1 MSDYTLSAKIT
12 ADTSDFETGVDE
24 AKDSLGELGAKCEEA
39 GGKAGSSGGLLSKL
53 KAKITG
59 VGDGARGASGHTSK
73 FGEAM
78 KALGSVG
85 MGVGMQLGQRVFSA
99 IADLGGEMVEASDS
113 ADKFASTLSFAGIDD
128 STIKRLTAST
138 QEYADKTVYGLSDV
152 RNITAQLAANGV
164 ADYDRLAQAAGN
176 LNAVAGGNAETFK
189 SVGMVMTQT
198 AGAGKLT
205 TENWNQLADAI
216 PGASGKLQE
225 AMKANGAYTGDFR
238 EAMANGEITAEEFN
252 RAIMDL
258 GFTDAAQEAATS
270 TSTIEGAMGNLAA
283 SVVGVGSQVISA
295 IKPALT
301 GGMTAVAG
309 FVSNFGTAFG
319 VVGDYVTNFG
329 TKFAEI
335 NVEMGGMATVGDV
348 VACAIQEMGGAFGLT
363 AEQTAPFANMMASL
377 VDTFAP
383 IVEQVQA
390 QLMPAL
396 STLGGAIMNLA
407 GAVMPLVMAA
417 IQALAP
423 VVASAISAIISVA
436 TTIAQ
441 TLAPVIEG
449 IAGTIQAVLP
459 VAQAAF
465 EVFGSAVKGV
475 IDAVFPFI
483 QSLIENVMNV
493 INGIIS
499 TVLAAINGDWGAVW
513 NGIKGVAQSIWDGIG
528 NIINAGINMAK
539 GVIESVLGAIK
550 GIWDGAWNALK
561 GFCADIW
568 EGIKSGVSNGI
579 QGVMNFIGELPGK
592 ITGFFAGAGSWLVDS
607 GKAMLDGLRRGIEN
621 GISGAINAVKNG
633 LSKIRS
639 FFPFSPAKRGPFSGH
654 GYTTYSG
661 KALMGDF
668 ARSISGASSL
678 AVKAADSALGG
689 VQQTFTTYGTVAA
702 SPVSVES
709 APAQGQD
716 VGTAFLSALRAV
728 GGFRLDMDADGMA
741 ATLAPAMDRQ
751 LGYRT
756 EMGYA

>member
-73 FGEAM
+73 FGGAM

-128 STIKRLTAST
+128 SAIKRLTAST

-164 ADYDRLAQAAGN
+164 ADYDKLAQAAGN

-252 RAIMDL
+252 KAIMDL
-258 GFTDAAQEAATS
+258 GFTDAAVEAATS
-270 TSTIEGAMGNLAA
+270 TQTIEGAMGNLAA

-348 VACAIQEMGGAFGLT
+348 VACAIQELGGAFGLT

-407 GAVMPLVMAA
+407 GAVMPLIMAA

-483 QSLIENVMNV
+483 QSHIENVMNV

-528 NIINAGINMAK
+528 NIIDAGINMAK

-579 QGVMNFIGELPGK
+579 QGVMSFIGELPGK
-592 ITGFFAGAGSWLVDS
+592 ITGFFADAGSWLVDS

>member
-12 ADTSDFETGVDE
+12 ADTSDFEAGVDE
-24 AKDSLGELGAKCEEA
+24 ASSSLNELGDACEEA
-39 GGKAGSSGGLLSKL
+39 GEGAGTSGGLLSKL
-53 KAKITG
+53 KAHI
-59 VGDGARGASGHTSK
+59 RGIGTESDSSGGKTK
-73 FGEAM
+73 GFGGGL
-78 KALGSVG
+78 KALGTIGV
-85 MGVGMQLGQRVFSA
+85 GVGMQLGQKVFQA
-99 IADLGGEMVEASDS
+99 VADLGGEMVEASDS
-113 ADKFASTLSFAGIDD
+113 ADKFASTLSFSGLDD
-128 STIKRLTAST
+128 SAIKSLTAST

-164 ADYDRLAQAAGN
+164 PNFDRLAEAAGN

-238 EAMANGEITAEEFN
+238 EAMANGEITADEFN
-252 RAIMDL
+252 QAIMDL
-258 GFTDAAQEAATS
+258 GFTDAAQQAATS

-295 IKPALT
+295 IKPMVT
-301 GGMTAVAG
+301 GAMTAIADAISG
-309 FVSNFGTAFG
+309 IPA
-319 VVGDYVTNFG
+319 
-329 TKFAEI
+329 
-335 NVEMGGMATVGDV
+335 MLATVGQA
-348 VACAIQEMGGAFGLT
+348 VAPVLQ
-363 AEQTAPFANMMASL
+363 
-377 VDTFAP
+377 P
-383 IVEQVQA
+383 IVTMVQT

-407 GAVMPLVMAA
+407 GAVMPLIMAA
-417 IQALAP
+417 IEALAP

-436 TTIAQ
+436 STIAQ

-449 IAGTIQAVLP
+449 IAGIIQAVLP

-465 EVFGSAVKGV
+465 ETFGNAVKGI

-499 TVLAAINGDWGAVW
+499 TVLAVINGDWDGVW

-528 NIINAGINMAK
+528 NIIESGINMAK

-592 ITGFFAGAGSWLVDS
+592 ITGFFADAGSWLINS
-607 GKAMLDGLRRGIEN
+607 GKALLDGFKQGIER
-621 GISGAINAVKNG
+621 GISGAIDAVKGG
-633 LSKIRS
+633 LKKIRS

-668 ARSISGASSL
+668 ARSIEGTSSL
-678 AVKAADSALGG
+678 AVKAAGSALGD
-689 VQQTFTTYGTVAA
+689 VQQTFTSYGTVAA

-709 APAQGQD
+709 APEAGQD
-716 VGTAFLSALRAV
+716 VGAAFLGALRAV

-741 ATLAPAMDRQ
+741 ARLTPAIDRQ

>member
-12 ADTSDFETGVDE
+12 ADTSDFEAGVDE
-24 AKDSLGELGAKCEEA
+24 ASDSMDELGDACEEA
-39 GGKAGSSGGLLSKL
+39 GEGAGTFGGLLSKL
-53 KAKITG
+53 KAYIRGIGTESDRS
-59 VGDGARGASGHTSK
+59 GDKTRG
-73 FGEAM
+73 FGDSL
-78 KALGSVG
+78 KALGTIGV
-85 MGVGMQLGQRVFSA
+85 GVGMQLGQKVFQA
-99 IADLGGEMVEASDS
+99 VADLGGEMVEASDS
-113 ADKFASTLSFAGIDD
+113 ADKFASTLSFSGLDD
-128 STIKRLTAST
+128 SAIKSLTAST

-164 ADYDRLAQAAGN
+164 PNFDRLAEAAGN

-238 EAMANGEITAEEFN
+238 EAMANGEITADEFN
-252 RAIMDL
+252 QAIMDL
-258 GFTDAAQEAATS
+258 GFTDAAQQAATS

-295 IKPALT
+295 IKPMVT
-301 GGMTAVAG
+301 GAMTAIADAISG
-309 FVSNFGTAFG
+309 IPA
-319 VVGDYVTNFG
+319 
-329 TKFAEI
+329 
-335 NVEMGGMATVGDV
+335 MLATVGQA
-348 VACAIQEMGGAFGLT
+348 VAPVLQ
-363 AEQTAPFANMMASL
+363 
-377 VDTFAP
+377 P
-383 IVEQVQA
+383 IVTMVQT

-396 STLGGAIMNLA
+396 STLGSALGNLA
-407 GAVMPLVMAA
+407 SAILPVVMTAV
-417 IQALAP
+417 QALAP
-423 VVASAISAIISVA
+423 VVSSAITAIVSVA
-436 TTIAQ
+436 TTLAQ
-441 TLAPVIEG
+441 TLAPAIDG
-449 IAGTIQAVLP
+449 IAQIIQAVLP

-465 EVFGSAVKGV
+465 ETFGNAVKGI

-499 TVLAAINGDWGAVW
+499 TVLAAINGDWDGVW
-513 NGIKGVAQSIWDGIG
+513 NGIKGVAQSIWEGI
-528 NIINAGINMAK
+528 K
-539 GVIESVLGAIK
+539 GVISSGIEAAKSVIGSVLGAIK

-568 EGIKSGVSNGI
+568 EGIKSGVSSGI

-592 ITGFFAGAGSWLVDS
+592 ITGFFADAGSWLINS
-607 GKAMLDGLRRGIEN
+607 GKALLDGFKQGIER
-621 GISGAINAVKNG
+621 GISGAIDAVKGG
-633 LSKIRS
+633 LKKIRS

-668 ARSISGASSL
+668 ARSIEGTSSL
-678 AVKAADSALGG
+678 AVKAAGSALGD
-689 VQQTFTTYGTVAA
+689 VQQTFTSYGTVAA

-709 APAQGQD
+709 APETGQD
-716 VGTAFLSALRAV
+716 VGAAFLGALRSV

-741 ATLAPAMDRQ
+741 ARLTPAIDRQ

-756 EMGYA
+756 EMGFA

>member
-12 ADTSDFETGVDE
+12 ADTSDFEAGVDE
-24 AKDSLGELGAKCEEA
+24 ASDSLDELGDACEEA
-39 GGKAGSSGGLLSKL
+39 GEGAGSSGGILSKL
-53 KAKITG
+53 KAHIRGIGTES
-59 VGDGARGASGHTSK
+59 DSSGAKTKGLG
-73 FGEAM
+73 GGL
-78 KALGSVG
+78 KALGTIGV
-85 MGVGMQLGQRVFSA
+85 GVGMQLGQKVFQA
-99 IADLGGEMVEASDS
+99 VADLGGEMVEASDS

-128 STIKRLTAST
+128 SAIKRLTAST

-164 ADYDRLAQAAGN
+164 ADYDKLAQAAGN

-252 RAIMDL
+252 KAIMDL
-258 GFTDAAQEAATS
+258 GFTDAAVEAATS
-270 TSTIEGAMGNLAA
+270 TQTIEGAMGNLAA

-319 VVGDYVTNFG
+319 VVGDYLTNFG
-329 TKFAEI
+329 TKFDEI

-348 VACAIQEMGGAFGLT
+348 VACAIQAMGGAFGLT

-407 GAVMPLVMAA
+407 GAVMPLIMAA

-423 VVASAISAIISVA
+423 VVASVISGVMSVVSTLA
-436 TTIAQ
+436 D

-449 IAGTIQAVLP
+449 IAGIIQAVLP

-483 QSLIENVMNV
+483 QTVIETVMNV

-499 TVLAAINGDWGAVW
+499 TVLAVINGDWGAAWEAIKGLASTVW
-513 NGIKGVAQSIWDGIG
+513 EGIKSVVSSGIE
-528 NIINAGINMAK
+528 AAK
-539 GVIESVLGAIK
+539 GVIGSVLGAIK

-579 QGVMNFIGELPGK
+579 QGVMGFIGELPGK
-592 ITGFFAGAGSWLVDS
+592 ITGFFADAGSWLINS
-607 GKAMLDGLRRGIEN
+607 GKALLDGFKRGIER
-621 GISGAINAVKNG
+621 GINGAIDAVKGG
-633 LSKIRS
+633 LKKIRS

-668 ARSISGASSL
+668 ARSIEGTSSL
-678 AVKAADSALGG
+678 AVKAAGSALGD
-689 VQQTFTTYGTVAA
+689 VQQTFTSYGTVAA
-702 SPVSVES
+702 SPVSIEA
-709 APAQGQD
+709 APDAGQD
-716 VGTAFLSALRAV
+716 VGAAFLGALRSV

-741 ATLAPAMDRQ
+741 ARLTPAIDRQ

>member
-348 VACAIQEMGGAFGLT
+348 VACAIQELGGAFGLT

>member
-12 ADTSDFETGVDE
+12 ADTSDFEAGVDE
-24 AKDSLGELGAKCEEA
+24 ASDSMDELGDACEEA
-39 GGKAGSSGGLLSKL
+39 GEGAGTFGGLLSKL
-53 KAKITG
+53 KAYIRGIGTESDRS
-59 VGDGARGASGHTSK
+59 GDKTRG
-73 FGEAM
+73 FGDSL
-78 KALGSVG
+78 KALGTIGV
-85 MGVGMQLGQRVFSA
+85 GVGMQLGQKVFQA
-99 IADLGGEMVEASDS
+99 VADLGGEMVEASDS
-113 ADKFASTLSFAGIDD
+113 ADKFASTLSFSGLDD
-128 STIKRLTAST
+128 SAIKSLTAST

-164 ADYDRLAQAAGN
+164 PNFDRLAEAAGN

-238 EAMANGEITAEEFN
+238 EAMANGEITADEFN
-252 RAIMDL
+252 QAIMDL
-258 GFTDAAQEAATS
+258 GFTDAAQQAATS

-295 IKPALT
+295 IKPMVT
-301 GGMTAVAG
+301 GAMTAIADAISG
-309 FVSNFGTAFG
+309 IPA
-319 VVGDYVTNFG
+319 
-329 TKFAEI
+329 
-335 NVEMGGMATVGDV
+335 MLATVGQA
-348 VACAIQEMGGAFGLT
+348 VAPVLQ
-363 AEQTAPFANMMASL
+363 
-377 VDTFAP
+377 P
-383 IVEQVQA
+383 IVTMVQT

-396 STLGGAIMNLA
+396 STLGSALGNLA
-407 GAVMPLVMAA
+407 SAILPVVMTAV
-417 IQALAP
+417 QALAP
-423 VVASAISAIISVA
+423 VVSSAITAIVSVA
-436 TTIAQ
+436 TTLAQ
-441 TLAPVIEG
+441 TLAPAIDG
-449 IAGTIQAVLP
+449 IAQIIQAVLP

-465 EVFGSAVKGV
+465 ETFGNAVKGI

-499 TVLAAINGDWGAVW
+499 TVLAAINGDWDGVW
-513 NGIKGVAQSIWDGIG
+513 NGIKGVAQSIWEGI
-528 NIINAGINMAK
+528 K
-539 GVIESVLGAIK
+539 GVISSGIEAAKSVIGSVLGAIK

-561 GFCADIW
+561 GVCADIW
-568 EGIKSGVSNGI
+568 EGIKSGVSSGI

-592 ITGFFAGAGSWLVDS
+592 ITGFFADAGSWLINS
-607 GKAMLDGLRRGIEN
+607 GKALLDGFKQGIER
-621 GISGAINAVKNG
+621 GSSGAIDAVKGG
-633 LSKIRS
+633 LKKIRS

-668 ARSISGASSL
+668 ARSIEGTSSL
-678 AVKAADSALGG
+678 AVKAAGSALGD
-689 VQQTFTTYGTVAA
+689 VQQTFTSYGTVAA

-709 APAQGQD
+709 APETGQD
-716 VGTAFLSALRAV
+716 VGAAFLGALRSV

-741 ATLAPAMDRQ
+741 ARLTPAIDRQ

-756 EMGYA
+756 EMGFA

>member
-12 ADTSDFETGVDE
+12 ADTSDFEAGVDE
-24 AKDSLGELGAKCEEA
+24 ASSSLNELGDACEETGA
-39 GGKAGSSGGLLSKL
+39 GAGTSGGLLSKL
-53 KAKITG
+53 KAHI
-59 VGDGARGASGHTSK
+59 RGIGTESDSSGGKTK
-73 FGEAM
+73 GFGGGL
-78 KALGSVG
+78 KALGTIGV
-85 MGVGMQLGQRVFSA
+85 GVGMQLGQKVFQA
-99 IADLGGEMVEASDS
+99 VADLGGEMVEASDS
-113 ADKFASTLSFAGIDD
+113 ADKFASTLSFSGLDD
-128 STIKRLTAST
+128 SAIKSLTAST

-164 ADYDRLAQAAGN
+164 PNFDRLAEAAGN

-238 EAMANGEITAEEFN
+238 EAMANGEITADEFN
-252 RAIMDL
+252 QAIMDL
-258 GFTDAAQEAATS
+258 GFTDAAQQAATS

-295 IKPALT
+295 IKPMVT
-301 GGMTAVAG
+301 GAMTAIADAISG
-309 FVSNFGTAFG
+309 IPA
-319 VVGDYVTNFG
+319 
-329 TKFAEI
+329 
-335 NVEMGGMATVGDV
+335 MLATVGQA
-348 VACAIQEMGGAFGLT
+348 VAPVLQ
-363 AEQTAPFANMMASL
+363 
-377 VDTFAP
+377 P
-383 IVEQVQA
+383 IVTMVQT

-407 GAVMPLVMAA
+407 GAVMPLIMAA
-417 IQALAP
+417 IEALAP

-436 TTIAQ
+436 STIAQ

-449 IAGTIQAVLP
+449 IAGIIQAVLP

-465 EVFGSAVKGV
+465 ETFGNAVKGI

-499 TVLAAINGDWGAVW
+499 TVLAVINGDWDGVW

-528 NIINAGINMAK
+528 NIIESGINMAK

-592 ITGFFAGAGSWLVDS
+592 ITGFFADAGSWLINS
-607 GKAMLDGLRRGIEN
+607 GKALLDGFKQGIER
-621 GISGAINAVKNG
+621 GISGAIDAVKGG
-633 LSKIRS
+633 LKKIRS

-668 ARSISGASSL
+668 ARSIEGTSSL
-678 AVKAADSALGG
+678 AVKAAGSALGD
-689 VQQTFTTYGTVAA
+689 VQQTFTSYGTVAA

-709 APAQGQD
+709 APEAGQD
-716 VGTAFLSALRAV
+716 VGAAFLGALRAV

-741 ATLAPAMDRQ
+741 ARLTPAIDRQ

>member
-12 ADTSDFETGVDE
+12 ADTSDFEAGIDE
-24 AKDSLGELGAKCEEA
+24 AKGSLGELGDKCDEA
-39 GGKAGSSGGLLSKL
+39 GGAAGESGGLLSKL
-53 KAKITG
+53 REKIKG
-59 VGDGARGASGHTSK
+59 IGDSSRESGPRTSK
-73 FGEAM
+73 FSGAL

-85 MGVGMQLGQRVFSA
+85 MGVGMQLGQRAFSA
-99 IADLGGEMVEASDS
+99 IADLSGEMIEASDS

-128 STIKRLTAST
+128 SAIKRLTAST

-164 ADYDRLAQAAGN
+164 ADYDKLAQAAGN

-252 RAIMDL
+252 KAIMDL
-258 GFTDAAQEAATS
+258 GFEDAAVEAATS
-270 TSTIEGAMGNLAA
+270 TQTIEGAMGNLAA
-283 SVVGVGSQVISA
+283 SVVGVGSQAISA
-295 IKPALT
+295 VKPLVT
-301 GGMTAVAG
+301 GTITMIADAISGIPAM
-309 FVSNFGTAFG
+309 
-319 VVGDYVTNFG
+319 
-329 TKFAEI
+329 
-335 NVEMGGMATVGDV
+335 MQTVGDAV
-348 VACAIQEMGGAFGLT
+348 GPVLQPVITM
-363 AEQTAPFANMMASL
+363 
-377 VDTFAP
+377 
-383 IVEQVQA
+383 VQA

-407 GAVMPLVMAA
+407 GAVMPLIMAA
-417 IQALAP
+417 IEALAP

-449 IAGTIQAVLP
+449 IAGIIQAVLP

-483 QSLIENVMNV
+483 ESVISNAMNV
-493 INGIIS
+493 INAVIG
-499 TVLAAINGDWGAVW
+499 TVLALIKGDWEGVW
-513 NGIKGVAQSIWDGIG
+513 NGIKAIGQTAWNAIG
-528 NIINAGINMAK
+528 NIVTSGINAAK
-539 GVIESVLGAIK
+539 GVIGSVLGAIK
-550 GIWDGAWNALK
+550 GIWDGAWNAMK
-561 GFCADIW
+561 SFMSSIW
-568 EGIKSGVSNGI
+568 EGIKAGASNGI
-579 QGVMNFIGELPGK
+579 NAVVGFVGGLPGR
-592 ITGFFAGAGSWLVDS
+592 ITSIFSGAGSWLLNS
-607 GKAMLDGLRRGIEN
+607 GRAMLDGLRRGIEN
-621 GISGAINAVKNG
+621 GISGAVNAVKRG
-633 LSKIRS
+633 LSRIRS

>member
-164 ADYDRLAQAAGN
+164 ADYDKLAQAAGN

-348 VACAIQEMGGAFGLT
+348 VACAIQELGGAFGLT

-579 QGVMNFIGELPGK
+579 QGVMSFIGELPGK

>member
-12 ADTSDFETGVDE
+12 ADTSDFEAGVDE
-24 AKDSLGELGAKCEEA
+24 ASDSLNELGDACEEA
-39 GGKAGSSGGLLSKL
+39 GEGAGSSGGLLSKL
-53 KAKITG
+53 KTHIRGIGTESDSSGSKAKG
-59 VGDGARGASGHTSK
+59 
-73 FGEAM
+73 FGGGL
-78 KALGSVG
+78 KALGTVG
-85 MGVGMQLGQRVFSA
+85 VGVGMQLGQKVFQA
-99 IADLGGEMVEASDS
+99 VADLGGEMVEASDS
-113 ADKFASTLSFAGIDD
+113 ADKFASTLSFSGLDD
-128 STIKRLTAST
+128 SAIKSLTAST

-164 ADYDRLAQAAGN
+164 PNFDRLAEAAGN
-176 LNAVAGGNAETFK
+176 LNAVAGGNADTFK

-225 AMKANGAYTGDFR
+225 AMRANGAYTGDFR

-252 RAIMDL
+252 QAIMDL
-258 GFTDAAQEAATS
+258 GFTDAAQQAATS

-295 IKPALT
+295 IKPMVT
-301 GGMTAVAG
+301 GAMTAIADAISG
-309 FVSNFGTAFG
+309 IPA
-319 VVGDYVTNFG
+319 
-329 TKFAEI
+329 
-335 NVEMGGMATVGDV
+335 MLATVGQA
-348 VACAIQEMGGAFGLT
+348 VAPVLQ
-363 AEQTAPFANMMASL
+363 
-377 VDTFAP
+377 P
-383 IVEQVQA
+383 IVTMVQT

-396 STLGGAIMNLA
+396 STLGTALGNLA
-407 GAVMPLVMAA
+407 SAILPLIMAA
-417 IQALAP
+417 IEALAP
-423 VVASAISAIISVA
+423 VVSSAITAIVSVA
-436 TTIAQ
+436 TTLAQ
-441 TLAPVIEG
+441 TLAPAIDG
-449 IAGTIQAVLP
+449 IAQIIQAVLP

-465 EVFGSAVKGV
+465 ETFGSAVKGI

-499 TVLAAINGDWGAVW
+499 TVLAAINGDWNGVW
-513 NGIKGVAQSIWDGIG
+513 NGIKGVAQSIWEGI
-528 NIINAGINMAK
+528 K
-539 GVIESVLGAIK
+539 GVISSGIEAAKSVIGSVLGAIK

-592 ITGFFAGAGSWLVDS
+592 ITGFFADAGSWLINS
-607 GKAMLDGLRRGIEN
+607 GKALLDGFKQGIER
-621 GISGAINAVKNG
+621 GISGAIDAVKGG
-633 LSKIRS
+633 LKKIRS

-668 ARSISGASSL
+668 ARSIEGTSSL
-678 AVKAADSALGG
+678 AVKAAGSALGD
-689 VQQTFTTYGTVAA
+689 VQQTFTSYGTVAA

-709 APAQGQD
+709 APETGQD
-716 VGTAFLSALRAV
+716 VGAAFLGALRSV

-741 ATLAPAMDRQ
+741 ARLTPAIDRQ

>member
-12 ADTSDFETGVDE
+12 ADTSDFEAGVDE
-24 AKDSLGELGAKCEEA
+24 ASSSLNELGDACEEA
-39 GGKAGSSGGLLSKL
+39 GEGAGTSGGLLSKL
-53 KAKITG
+53 KAHI
-59 VGDGARGASGHTSK
+59 RGIGTESDSSGGKTNG
-73 FGEAM
+73 FGGGL
-78 KALGSVG
+78 KALGTIGV
-85 MGVGMQLGQRVFSA
+85 GVGMQLGQKVFQA
-99 IADLGGEMVEASDS
+99 VADLGGEMVEASDS
-113 ADKFASTLSFAGIDD
+113 ADKFASTLSFSGLDD
-128 STIKRLTAST
+128 SAIKSLTAST

-164 ADYDRLAQAAGN
+164 PNFDRLAEAAGN

-238 EAMANGEITAEEFN
+238 EAMANGEITADEFN
-252 RAIMDL
+252 QAIMDL
-258 GFTDAAQEAATS
+258 GFTDAAQQAATS

-295 IKPALT
+295 IKPMVT
-301 GGMTAVAG
+301 GAMTAIADAISG
-309 FVSNFGTAFG
+309 IPA
-319 VVGDYVTNFG
+319 
-329 TKFAEI
+329 
-335 NVEMGGMATVGDV
+335 MLATVGQA
-348 VACAIQEMGGAFGLT
+348 VAPVLQ
-363 AEQTAPFANMMASL
+363 
-377 VDTFAP
+377 P
-383 IVEQVQA
+383 IVTMVQT

-396 STLGGAIMNLA
+396 STLGTALGNLA
-407 GAVMPLVMAA
+407 SAILPVVMAA
-417 IQALAP
+417 VQALAP
-423 VVASAISAIISVA
+423 VVSSAITAIVSVA
-436 TTIAQ
+436 TTLAQALAPAIDGIAQ
-441 TLAPVIEG
+441 I
-449 IAGTIQAVLP
+449 IQAVLP

-465 EVFGSAVKGV
+465 ETFGNAVKGI

-499 TVLAAINGDWGAVW
+499 TVLAAINGDWDGVW

-528 NIINAGINMAK
+528 NIIEAGINMAK

-592 ITGFFAGAGSWLVDS
+592 ITGFFADAGSWLINS
-607 GKAMLDGLRRGIEN
+607 GKALLDGFKQGIER
-621 GISGAINAVKNG
+621 GISGAIDAVKGG
-633 LSKIRS
+633 LKKIRS

-668 ARSISGASSL
+668 ARSIEGTSSL
-678 AVKAADSALGG
+678 AVKAAGSALGD
-689 VQQTFTTYGTVAA
+689 VQQTFTSYGTVAA

-709 APAQGQD
+709 APETGQD
-716 VGTAFLSALRAV
+716 VGAAFLGALRSV

-741 ATLAPAMDRQ
+741 LRLAPAIDRQ